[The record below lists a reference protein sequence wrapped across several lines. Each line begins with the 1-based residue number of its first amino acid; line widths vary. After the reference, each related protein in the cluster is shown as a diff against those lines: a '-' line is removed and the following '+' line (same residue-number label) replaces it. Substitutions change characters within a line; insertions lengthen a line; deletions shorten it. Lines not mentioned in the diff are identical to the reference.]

1 MPAKK
6 IEKKVENNVEKK
18 VENTVEKKVEKKVSK
33 KADKDPN
40 EPKKNKSGYMF
51 YCADG
56 RVEIKEK
63 TPDLDNKSI
72 VVELGVRWTKI
83 KESDP
88 DKLKHYNDMA
98 EQDKK
103 RYQEEKGKQ
112 VKPSKAEKAEKA
124 EEEVEKKVKKTI
136 KKNQDVSSTD
146 AEEPKK
152 KTKVNGYINYCIA
165 NREQCKTD
173 NPTVL
178 PKDITKKLS
187 EGWKS
192 LSDEEKEKY
201 KY

>member
-6 IEKKVENNVEKK
+6 IEKKIEKK

-98 EQDKK
+98 
-103 RYQEEKGKQ
+103 
-112 VKPSKAEKAEKA
+112 
-124 EEEVEKKVKKTI
+124 
-136 KKNQDVSSTD
+136 
-146 AEEPKK
+146 
-152 KTKVNGYINYCIA
+152 
-165 NREQCKTD
+165 
-173 NPTVL
+173 
-178 PKDITKKLS
+178 
-187 EGWKS
+187 
-192 LSDEEKEKY
+192 
-201 KY
+201 

>member
-1 MPAKK
+1 
-6 IEKKVENNVEKK
+6 
-18 VENTVEKKVEKKVSK
+18 
-33 KADKDPN
+33 
-40 EPKKNKSGYMF
+40 
-51 YCADG
+51 
-56 RVEIKEK
+56 
-63 TPDLDNKSI
+63 
-72 VVELGVRWTKI
+72 
-83 KESDP
+83 
-88 DKLKHYNDMA
+88 MA

-103 RYQEEKGKQ
+103 RYQEEKGKY